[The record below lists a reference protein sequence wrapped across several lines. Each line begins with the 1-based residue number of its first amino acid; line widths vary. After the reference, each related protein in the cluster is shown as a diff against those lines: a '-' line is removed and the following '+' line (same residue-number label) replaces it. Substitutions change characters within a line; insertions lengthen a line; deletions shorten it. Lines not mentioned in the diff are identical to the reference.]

1 LLPAWEQLFL
11 FPNFPNFAL
20 QNNYDMNTF
29 LEILKISI
37 PALVVLAA
45 SYYTLDRYL
54 RQETENRK
62 NEQNKENQK
71 ITVPLKLQAY
81 ERIILFLERISPE
94 SMLLR
99 IQQPKMNVAQMQKA
113 LLLTIRAEYE
123 HNLSQQ
129 IYVSNEAWELVKAT
143 KENLIKLVNLAS
155 GNLRPD
161 DSAMEL
167 SKRLVDV
174 FASLEHSPIQASINK
189 IKIEAAEI
197 L

>member
-1 LLPAWEQLFL
+1 MLPNWEQLFL

-129 IYVSNEAWELVKAT
+129 IYVSNDAWELVKAT

-174 FASLEHSPIQASINK
+174 FASLEQSPIQASINK

>member
-1 LLPAWEQLFL
+1 
-11 FPNFPNFAL
+11 
-20 QNNYDMNTF
+20 MNTF

>member
-1 LLPAWEQLFL
+1 
-11 FPNFPNFAL
+11 
-20 QNNYDMNTF
+20 
-29 LEILKISI
+29 
-37 PALVVLAA
+37 
-45 SYYTLDRYL
+45 
-54 RQETENRK
+54 
-62 NEQNKENQK
+62 
-71 ITVPLKLQAY
+71 
-81 ERIILFLERISPE
+81 
-94 SMLLR
+94 MLLR

>member
-1 LLPAWEQLFL
+1 MLPAWEQLFL